1 MRYVFKKKLFVVIV
15 SIFDFFGYLI
25 LAVYRKLVS
34 KKSFKIEKIL
44 VIRVDHIGDVVNATA
59 VFRPLREAYPE
70 AIIDFM
76 VPSWAKELVLANPYV
91 NKIIDFDPPW
101 FDRRKNSFA
110 TFLEH
115 VKLMTNIIKRG
126 KYDVCIDLRGDIR
139 HILCMFFAKV
149 KWRIS
154 YGITGGGF
162 LLTDLVKYETSK
174 HEIDKNIE
182 LFRPIGV
189 RAFEP
194 KTLVSIDG
202 NIEGKYEG
210 LIKKLSILKPYVII
224 HPVPGDKNKFWNEL
238 GFAEIS
244 DYIIEQLG
252 LDVIMIGSGGD
263 KATLEG
269 ISVFTKKTFI
279 NAAGKTSM
287 SSLAAL
293 IAKSEMFIGV
303 DSGPSHIAG
312 TFKVPSILIFSG
324 GNDPKV
330 WAPKGQKIVIVVP
343 EKGKTLNDISP
354 REIITKIR
362 GLYEN
367 RF

>member
-1 MRYVFKKKLFVVIV
+1 MKYVFKKKLLITIV
-15 SIFDFFGYLI
+15 SIFDFFGYFI
-25 LAVYRKLVS
+25 FAIYKKLVPQ
-34 KKSFKIEKIL
+34 KSFKIERIL

-59 VFRPLREAYPE
+59 IFRPLREAYPE

-76 VPSWAKELVLANPYV
+76 VPSWAKELVSDNPYV
-91 NKIIDFDPPW
+91 SRIIDFDPPW
-101 FDRRKNSFA
+101 FDRRKNSFI
-110 TFLEH
+110 TFIEKI
-115 VKLMTNIIKRG
+115 KLMMNIIKNG

-149 KWRIS
+149 KRRIS

-162 LLTDLVKYETSK
+162 LLTDLVKYEPSK

-182 LFRPIGV
+182 LLRPTGV

-194 KTLVSIDG
+194 KTLISIDG
-202 NIEGKYEG
+202 NIDEKYDE
-210 LIKKLSILKPYVII
+210 LVKKFNLKKPYVVV
-224 HPVPGDKNKFWNEL
+224 HPVPGDKNKFWNEP